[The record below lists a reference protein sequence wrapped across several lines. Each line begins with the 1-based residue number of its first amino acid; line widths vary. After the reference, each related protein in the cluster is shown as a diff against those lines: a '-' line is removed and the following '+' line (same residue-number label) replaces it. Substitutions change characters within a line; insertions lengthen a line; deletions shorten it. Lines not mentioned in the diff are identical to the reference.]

1 MADGF
6 DIHVNADLAERL
18 QAVADG
24 SGLSAEQLAL
34 EVLGQVAGDD
44 WAEDFRRLEEYDRT
58 GVSIPKDEWMAG
70 LRESVAAFQ
79 RK

>member
-18 QAVADG
+18 QVVADS
-24 SGLSAEQLAL
+24 SGISVEQLAL
-34 EVLGQVAGDD
+34 KVLGQVAEDD
-44 WAEDFRRLEEYDRT
+44 WAEDLRRLEEYDRT

-70 LRESVAAFQ
+70 LREAVAVFQ